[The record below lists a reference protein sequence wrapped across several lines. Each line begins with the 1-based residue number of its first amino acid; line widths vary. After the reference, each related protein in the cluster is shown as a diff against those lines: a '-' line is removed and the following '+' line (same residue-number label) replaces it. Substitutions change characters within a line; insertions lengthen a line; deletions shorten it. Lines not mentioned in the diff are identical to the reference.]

1 MVHRDKLATHNPHVI
16 VTNITRTRRTPA
28 SDQYLVR
35 VLDPAQIGTR
45 TLRATRLVDLTA
57 SLDPKLVCEA
67 VGMNAAGILPYAAD
81 HVPDTLLANL

>member
-1 MVHRDKLATHNPHVI
+1 MI

-35 VLDPAQIGTR
+35 VLDPAGIGTR
-45 TLRATRLVDLTA
+45 ILRATRLVDLIA

-67 VGMNAAGILPYAAD
+67 VGMKPAGVMPYAAD
-81 HVPDTLLANL
+81 HVQDTLLADLPGFRG